1 DDAMHLPADA
11 EYESFV
17 PCNKIIYLTP
27 HTFLHHQ
34 LIRQLIGLNY
44 REDMGYV
51 VLDEVHCIS
60 NWSHDFYPEYL
71 MLSYNLRQFVDKTG
85 YRCFTA
91 TADYTVVRDI
101 QAQLGIRSEDVISPI
116 PLAQGSRKF
125 SFIGC
130 DSEKEMRAVAASRV
144 SALSSQPG
152 RRRALVFTKT
162 ADVSRALRDEVAR
175 HDERLAVDLYN
186 AADALSYVH
195 FAEGRSRVLIADADL
210 GVGINLREVAS
221 TLHLGLPISKSQYV
235 QEMGRAGRGDGR
247 SQSTVVFLRRDAY
260 PVSLRPVLRRTTP
273 IEDLVALCA
282 TRGASSDPLDALSG
296 AIGNIEPPAQFYR
309 GILGIY
315 HAIEQ
320 NLTQRGQVTF
330 PADANEPFGQQT
342 RRTMRYLYVLYRIGY
357 LIAWYIVRTDGA
369 SRSMTFYVDAET
381 DGRFRRS
388 LAEINHLTATYLRDM
403 GAQEATISA
412 VRGSHSVE
420 ETIRYFVDW
429 YYHQFLYHHRE
440 QLVEMQ
446 DFLETYEQR
455 DDGVALQALGDY
467 FSLSLLDVQHDVA
480 RATSLTIKDI
490 TLAFRSGLDAGMVES
505 IARENERSYSA
516 KLDYLLFGHAL
527 FALHRPDVSRLE
539 RVISALS
546 EVEFDELL
554 EHISVVY
561 RECEER
567 DRLRILNALCQRVN
581 LKRVVD
587 ALYSRVDVDLV
598 YCGILA
604 WCANS
609 RMGA

>member
-1 DDAMHLPADA
+1 M
-11 EYESFV
+11 
-17 PCNKIIYLTP
+17 
-27 HTFLHHQ
+27 
-34 LIRQLIGLNY
+34 
-44 REDMGYV
+44 
-51 VLDEVHCIS
+51 
-60 NWSHDFYPEYL
+60 
-71 MLSYNLRQFVDKTG
+71 
-85 YRCFTA
+85 
-91 TADYTVVRDI
+91 
-101 QAQLGIRSEDVISPI
+101 
-116 PLAQGSRKF
+116 
-125 SFIGC
+125 
-130 DSEKEMRAVAASRV
+130 
-144 SALSSQPG
+144 
-152 RRRALVFTKT
+152 
-162 ADVSRALRDEVAR
+162 
-175 HDERLAVDLYN
+175 
-186 AADALSYVH
+186 
-195 FAEGRSRVLIADADL
+195 
-210 GVGINLREVAS
+210 
-221 TLHLGLPISKSQYV
+221 
-235 QEMGRAGRGDGR
+235 
-247 SQSTVVFLRRDAY
+247 
-260 PVSLRPVLRRTTP
+260 
-273 IEDLVALCA
+273 
-282 TRGASSDPLDALSG
+282 
-296 AIGNIEPPAQFYR
+296 
-309 GILGIY
+309 
-315 HAIEQ
+315 
-320 NLTQRGQVTF
+320 
-330 PADANEPFGQQT
+330 
-342 RRTMRYLYVLYRIGY
+342 
-357 LIAWYIVRTDGA
+357 
-369 SRSMTFYVDAET
+369 
-381 DGRFRRS
+381 
-388 LAEINHLTATYLRDM
+388 
-403 GAQEATISA
+403 
-412 VRGSHSVE
+412 E

-446 DFLETYEQR
+446 DFLETHEQR

-490 TLAFRSGLDAGMVES
+490 TLAFRSGLAAGMVES